1 MNSTFQERGE
11 RSNMPAIDLRKQLKH
26 LYQPS
31 AKTFSIVDVPSMQ
44 FLMID
49 GTGNPNSSQDFKDAL
64 EALYGLSYTLKFG
77 VKLGKYGRK
86 KYDYPVMALEGLW
99 WMDDMREFSPDRKG
113 DWKWTVMI
121 MQPDFIT
128 PDQVELARADLIKK
142 KNPAAAPKIRFECY
156 AEGLSAQIMYFGP
169 FADEG
174 PTIQRLHEFIR
185 ESGHQLRG
193 KHHEIYLSDLRRTA
207 PEKLKTVI
215 RQPLK

>member
-1 MNSTFQERGE
+1 MIT
-11 RSNMPAIDLRKQLKH
+11 IDLRKRFKY

-31 AKTFSIVDVPSMQ
+31 SKKFSIVDVPPMN

-49 GTGNPNSSQDFKDAL
+49 GTGNPNTSQDYRDAL

-77 VKLGKYGRK
+77 VKLGKYGQK

-99 WMDDMREFSPDRKG
+99 WMDDMREFSEARKD
-113 DWKWTVMI
+113 DWKWTMMM
-121 MQPDFIT
+121 MQPDIIT

-142 KNPAAAPKIRFECY
+142 KNSVAASKFRFELHH
-156 AEGLSAQIMYFGP
+156 EGLSAQIMYIGP

-174 PTIQRLHEFIR
+174 PTIQRLHDFIH
-185 ESGHQLRG
+185 ESGRQLRG
-193 KHHEIYLSDLRRTA
+193 KHHEIYLSDPRRTA

-215 RQPLK
+215 RQPMK

>member
-1 MNSTFQERGE
+1 MIT
-11 RSNMPAIDLRKQLKH
+11 IDLRKRFKY

-31 AKTFSIVDVPSMQ
+31 SKKFSIVDVPPMN

-49 GTGNPNSSQDFKDAL
+49 GTGNPNTSQDYKDAL

-77 VKLGKYGRK
+77 VKLGKYGKK

-99 WMDDMREFSPDRKG
+99 WMDDMREFGPTRKD
-113 DWKWTVMI
+113 DWKWTAMM
-121 MQPDFIT
+121 MQPDIIT
-128 PDQVELARADLIKK
+128 LDLVELARADLIEK
-142 KNPAAAPKIRFECY
+142 KNPIAAPKIRFEVY
-156 AEGLSAQIMYFGP
+156 HEGLSAQIMYLGP

-174 PTIQRLHEFIR
+174 PTIQRLHAFIAA
-185 ESGHQLRG
+185 SGHQRRG

-215 RQPLK
+215 RQPMQ

>member
-1 MNSTFQERGE
+1 
-11 RSNMPAIDLRKQLKH
+11 MPTLDLRKQFKH
-26 LYQPS
+26 LYRPS
-31 AKTFSIVDVPSMQ
+31 AKQFSLVDVPPMN

-49 GTGNPNSSQDFKDAL
+49 GTGNPNTSQDFKDAM

-77 VKLGKYGRK
+77 VKQGKYGK
-86 KYDYPVMALEGLW
+86 KTYDYPVMALEGLW
-99 WMDDMREFSPDRKG
+99 WMDDMREFSLERKD

-121 MQPDFIT
+121 MQPDIIT
-128 PDQVELARADLIKK
+128 SDLVELARADLIKK
-142 KNPAAAPKIRFECY
+142 KNPAAASKIRFAPY
-156 AEGLSAQIMYFGP
+156 HEGPSAQIMYIGP

-174 PTIQRLHEFIR
+174 PTIQRLHDFIA

-193 KHHEIYLSDLRRTA
+193 KHHEIYISDPRRTA

>member
-1 MNSTFQERGE
+1 
-11 RSNMPAIDLRKQLKH
+11 MPTLDLRKQLKH

-31 AKTFSIVDVPSMQ
+31 AKKFSVVDVPPMN

-49 GTGNPNSSQDFKDAL
+49 GAGNPNTSQDYRAVL

-77 VKLGKYGRK
+77 VKLGKYGKK

-99 WMDDMREFSPDRKG
+99 WMDDMREFSVTRKD
-113 DWKWTVMI
+113 DWKWTMMM
-121 MQPDFIT
+121 MQPDIIT

-142 KNPAAAPKIRFECY
+142 KNPVAAARIRFESY
-156 AEGLSAQIMYFGP
+156 HEGLSAQIMYFGP
-169 FADEG
+169 YADEG
-174 PTIQRLHEFIR
+174 PTIQRLHNFIS

-193 KHHEIYLSDLRRTA
+193 KHHEIYLSDPRRTA

-215 RQPLK
+215 RQPMK

>member
-1 MNSTFQERGE
+1 MTTV
-11 RSNMPAIDLRKQLKH
+11 DLRKQLKH

-31 AKTFSIVDVPSMQ
+31 AKKFSIVDVPSMQ

-49 GTGNPNSSQDFKDAL
+49 GAGNPNTSQDYQDAL

-77 VKLGKYGRK
+77 VKLGKYGK
-86 KYDYPVMALEGLW
+86 QKVDYPVMALEGLW
-99 WMDDMREFSPDRKG
+99 WMDDMREFSPSRK
-113 DWKWTVMI
+113 DEWKWTAMM

-128 PDQVELARADLIKK
+128 PDLVELARADLIEK
-142 KNPAAAPKIRFECY
+142 KNPAAASKVRLASYP
-156 AEGLSAQIMYFGP
+156 EGLSAQIMYFGP

-193 KHHEIYLSDLRRTA
+193 KHHEIYLSDPRCTA

-215 RQPLK
+215 RQPMQ